1 MTKCLSYLLD
11 GVSRISDQVGLCSVF
26 TISACLIQALS
37 YVMLRLQLISSIV
50 AETAAVLIPSIV
62 ITVGDAYKNRLFG
75 RITLTL
81 LSCKMVNWCFHIIN
95 WSSFI
100 GNGSKIWNFTSW
112 HVWIIYYSTLP
123 NLVHVLDTLL
133 EKSIVK
139 YSSRTVKH
147 VHIFVKH
154 CVKLKLNPNAWFD
167 IIPLDFNSNNYF
179 NFLLILTPGCNPCW
193 AIVKLSHDNW

>member
-81 LSCKMVNWCFHIIN
+81 LSCKMVN
-95 WSSFI
+95 
-100 GNGSKIWNFTSW
+100 
-112 HVWIIYYSTLP
+112 
-123 NLVHVLDTLL
+123 
-133 EKSIVK
+133 
-139 YSSRTVKH
+139 
-147 VHIFVKH
+147 
-154 CVKLKLNPNAWFD
+154 
-167 IIPLDFNSNNYF
+167 
-179 NFLLILTPGCNPCW
+179 
-193 AIVKLSHDNW
+193 